1 MPSLVVPRAIEPARL
16 LALHP
21 TRRRPVVLDGAGP
34 SSWGNGSALLTTDP
48 RATLAVYADGR
59 ACITVD
65 ASVHWTNGR
74 PFELWQRFLSDTPAL
89 LGSAGDPDAAGF
101 VTVLSYDLKHWV
113 ESLPRRQRWPTC
125 PILYC
130 AFYDW
135 VYRYDYR
142 TWSAAMHAQSMA
154 QAEGLLASLAADPP
168 RQPSGPIEWQ
178 RLRPELNAGRYRER
192 LAAIHRYIAA
202 GDVYQVNFAQ
212 PFAAPASSRGAPT
225 LFARMQHAF
234 PMPFAAYVDAGD
246 VIAASS
252 SPECFLTVEGDR
264 VATFPI
270 KGTRA
275 LGPDAA
281 SDLRADPKEWAE
293 HVMIVDLERNDL
305 GRVCRTGSVEVA
317 DFGALHTY
325 PLLAHLVSEVRGR
338 LQPGITLPALMRATF
353 PGGSITGAPKI
364 RAMQIIEELELGPR
378 GLYTGA
384 IGWTDLNGNSRFNLA
399 IRTAV
404 FAGDTLTYHAGG
416 GIVADSDAERE
427 YDETLLKAEAMFR
440 VMAAL

>member
-1 MPSLVVPRAIEPARL
+1 MPSLVVPRAVEPARL

-21 TRRRPVVLDGAGP
+21 ARHRPVVLDGAGP
-34 SSWGNGSALLTTDP
+34 ASWGNGDALLTAEP

-65 ASVHWTNGR
+65 TSEHWTSGG
-74 PFELWQRFLSDTPAL
+74 PFDLWQRFLSDTPAL
-89 LGSAGDPDAAGF
+89 LGSASDTDAAGF
-101 VTVLSYDLKHWV
+101 VTVLSYDLKHWI
-113 ESLPRRQRWPTC
+113 ESLPRLQRWPTY
-125 PILYC
+125 PLLYC

-142 TWSAAMHAQSMA
+142 TWSATVHGQSIG
-154 QAEGLLASLAADPP
+154 QVERLLASLVANSSP
-168 RQPSGPIEWQ
+168 QPSGAIAWQ
-178 RLRPELNAGRYRER
+178 RLRPQLNAGRYRER
-192 LAAIHRYIAA
+192 IAAIHRYIAA

-212 PFAAPASSRGAPT
+212 PFAAPASLRGAPM

-246 VIAASS
+246 VVAASS

-275 LGPDAA
+275 LG
-281 SDLRADPKEWAE
+281 SSTTLDLRADAKEWAE

-305 GRVCRTGSVEVA
+305 GRVCHTGSVEVA
-317 DFGALHTY
+317 EFGAVHTY

-338 LQPGITLPALMRATF
+338 LRPDTTLPELIRATF

-364 RAMQIIEELELGPR
+364 RAMQIIEELEIGPR

-384 IGWTDLNGNSRFNLA
+384 IGWTDLRGNSRFNLA

-404 FAGDTLTYHAGG
+404 FADDTVTYHAGG
-416 GIVADSDAERE
+416 GIVADSDADRE
-427 YDETLLKAEAMFR
+427 YAETLLKSEAIFR
-440 VMAAL
+440 VMASL